1 MKKRLFLL
9 IFSLVFSLILIG
21 CNKNKNE
28 PVSTPSQNIVDEEKE
43 SGNDK
48 DKPNDDKAPDSN
60 SKEDKSITN
69 TKVRLFYFDS

>member
-48 DKPNDDKAPDSN
+48 DKPDR
-60 SKEDKSITN
+60 KS
-69 TKVRLFYFDS
+69 VV